1 MNLLAF
7 RALAIILLSAPLR
20 GQDPAAPISPTGP
33 NTLPADTP
41 PPLVANPARDLYDFA
56 TLHYNSAIAEK
67 DAATKKQSFQS
78 AAKTF
83 DRFLRKF
90 PKDPKAIDAW
100 FFLAQSYRQ
109 LGEVQGSRACFET
122 IAKNWKTGKYVEAS
136 ALYLAKDDFT
146 AKKWNS
152 AAKWF
157 QIVANTTNN
166 KQIKHE
172 ALYRRVLCYQ
182 KTGDKSSQL
191 LALKTVIETPGSP
204 YLESARLTLARLYQN
219 THSHRQAHDLYVLLA
234 ESKKEDIRAEATFQA
249 ALTAEKMK
257 APLLTKKWFRKVLAE
272 PKLKDSHG
280 QTQLA
285 LMNLEYKTRDWAAVI
300 RTYKVGNFTLEKESE
315 LQKLIM
321 AAKSYEKLGK
331 EKEVIT
337 LYQKITK
344 LNPNAVSSF
353 DAAYRLVVDSHTKKA
368 KDFTKNAENFLS
380 NYSIDHQEDPKI
392 HSIYLL
398 LAEHYYA
405 EKQHQKALTHYQ
417 ALDITKIEK
426 ANHFGVRYHIA
437 KTLLALKSDR
447 GSLTAIDTFIKEYP
461 DTPQAT
467 QLRLDRAELLQTMDR
482 PDKALDDYRAILKTT
497 QDPEL
502 KRVLL
507 LRLASSAKEAKNWDL
522 FANYQ
527 KQILSLPKLD
537 KKTKASA
544 NFWLG
549 WNEYRLKQNLKA
561 EPYLRTAR
569 DLDPRIYSAKVGP
582 LLIRSAYQNEN
593 KGVLE
598 KEINLLKK
606 HSPETKI
613 PSSIPRWLGAS
624 LAQDGKNQRAYKF
637 LHDGLKDLKNP
648 APPLIWKLYT
658 QTSLKTK
665 HYKSALHG
673 ANVILELQQNRY
685 RRAEALHLKAQ
696 ALLNLKR
703 FNDARQAASDAVKL
717 RPQGD
722 LSLKLRFIA
731 GDIDIA
737 EGKPAD
743 AIKHYAIIESLYAK
757 TPAEKKEALSKVI
770 STLKAIN
777 TPEARET
784 LKQYQQQ

>member
-1 MNLLAF
+1 
-7 RALAIILLSAPLR
+7 
-20 GQDPAAPISPTGP
+20 
-33 NTLPADTP
+33 
-41 PPLVANPARDLYDFA
+41 V
-56 TLHYNSAIAEK
+56 
-67 DAATKKQSFQS
+67 
-78 AAKTF
+78 
-83 DRFLRKF
+83 
-90 PKDPKAIDAW
+90 
-100 FFLAQSYRQ
+100 
-109 LGEVQGSRACFET
+109 
-122 IAKNWKTGKYVEAS
+122 
-136 ALYLAKDDFT
+136 
-146 AKKWNS
+146 
-152 AAKWF
+152 
-157 QIVANTTNN
+157 
-166 KQIKHE
+166 
-172 ALYRRVLCYQ
+172 
-182 KTGDKSSQL
+182 
-191 LALKTVIETPGSP
+191 
-204 YLESARLTLARLYQN
+204 
-219 THSHRQAHDLYVLLA
+219 
-234 ESKKEDIRAEATFQA
+234 
-249 ALTAEKMK
+249 
-257 APLLTKKWFRKVLAE
+257 
-272 PKLKDSHG
+272 
-280 QTQLA
+280 
-285 LMNLEYKTRDWAAVI
+285 
-300 RTYKVGNFTLEKESE
+300 EKESE

-522 FANYQ
+522 FASYQ

-637 LHDGLKDLKNP
+637 LHDGLKP
-648 APPLIWKLYT
+648 F
-658 QTSLKTK
+658 TSK
-665 HYKSALHG
+665 H
-673 ANVILELQQNRY
+673 
-685 RRAEALHLKAQ
+685 
-696 ALLNLKR
+696 
-703 FNDARQAASDAVKL
+703 
-717 RPQGD
+717 
-722 LSLKLRFIA
+722 
-731 GDIDIA
+731 
-737 EGKPAD
+737 KPC
-743 AIKHYAIIESLYAK
+743 
-757 TPAEKKEALSKVI
+757 
-770 STLKAIN
+770 ST
-777 TPEARET
+777 
-784 LKQYQQQ
+784 